1 MPELPFL
8 EILAEN
14 LAAAVSG
21 RRIEGIEIRQ
31 PALLRQA
38 TPSADS
44 FHGEYLSHPSR
55 VGKYLVFETES
66 RRAIVIHLMRL
77 GRLSVVAPKPAGE
90 PGARPGKSRRGASAR
105 GKSGG
110 GLPRNVSARFVF
122 DDGSELRLVEH
133 GTEKRARLWLVDD
146 LDAVEELR
154 GIGPDPMRGGL
165 TLETFAAAAC
175 ATSRQLKSFLT
186 DQRAIAGIG
195 NGLADEILYEAR
207 LSPLQRTGNLSE
219 EEMKGLFE
227 AVRPVL
233 ERQVALL
240 RESARGS
247 LPQKEPV
254 EHYVVHDHKGEPCPR
269 CGTPIAW
276 ISYAERD
283 TFYCPGCQ
291 TGGTALKDR
300 RLSKLLK

>member
-21 RRIEGIEIRQ
+21 RRIESIEIRQ
-31 PALLRQA
+31 PALLRLA
-38 TPSADS
+38 TPSAES

-66 RRAIVIHLMRL
+66 RRAIVLHLMRL
-77 GRLSVVAPKPAGE
+77 GRLSVVASG
-90 PGARPGKSRRGASAR
+90 R

-110 GLPRNVSARFVF
+110 ALPRNVSARFVF
-122 DDGSELRLVEH
+122 DDGSELRLTEH

-165 TLETFAAAAC
+165 TREAFAAAAR

-207 LSPLQRTGNLSE
+207 LSPLQRTGNLSD
-219 EEMKGLFE
+219 EEMKGLYE

-240 RESARGS
+240 RESAGGS

-276 ISYAERD
+276 VSYAERD

-291 TGGTALKDR
+291 TGGVPLKDR

>member
-21 RRIEGIEIRQ
+21 RRIEAIEIRQ

-38 TPSADS
+38 TPTAES
-44 FHGEYLSHPSR
+44 FRGEYLSHPSR

-77 GRLSVVAPKPAGE
+77 GRLSVVHA
-90 PGARPGKSRRGASAR
+90 
-105 GKSGG
+105 KSGG
-110 GLPRNVSARFVF
+110 ALPRNVSARFVF
-122 DDGSELRLVEH
+122 DDGSELRVIEH
-133 GTEKRARLWLVDD
+133 GTEKRARLWLADD

-165 TLETFAAAAC
+165 TLEAFDAAARA
-175 ATSRQLKSFLT
+175 ASRQLKSFLT

-207 LSPLQRTGNLSE
+207 LSPLQRTGNVSG
-219 EEMKGLFE
+219 EEMKELFK
-227 AVRPVL
+227 AVRSVL

-240 RESARGS
+240 RESAGGS